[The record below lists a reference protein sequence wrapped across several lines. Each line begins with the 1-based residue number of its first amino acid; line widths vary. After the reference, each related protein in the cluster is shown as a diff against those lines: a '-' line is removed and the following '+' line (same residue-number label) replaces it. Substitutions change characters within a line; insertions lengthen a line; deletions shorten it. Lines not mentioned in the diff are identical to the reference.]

1 MVILRDKTFTD
12 IAPPHGGQ
20 LSFLFPISYRVLQT
34 YEDDS
39 TVHKDHLH
47 LHFYILIWCYW
58 SSSIPIYPYIPQFIL
73 FTFTYAYLPLIIL
86 IYAYLCLFIFIYFYI
101 PFYILIY
108 PYLHLSV
115 LILLYLSLIILIYL
129 YLPLSTHIYPLF
141 NKSIHPISEGSSLAG
156 LISKYR
162 LHFLFFIC
170 RGEGVIDMQCM

>member
-1 MVILRDKTFTD
+1 M
-12 IAPPHGGQ
+12 
-20 LSFLFPISYRVLQT
+20 LS
-34 YEDDS
+34 
-39 TVHKDHLH
+39 
-47 LHFYILIWCYW
+47 ILINPYLPLYT
-58 SSSIPIYPYIPQFIL
+58 PIYPFYLYICLSTLDYSYI
-73 FTFTYAYLPLIIL
+73 
-86 IYAYLCLFIFIYFYI
+86 CLFIFIYFYI